1 MFQHALPPTQHASC
15 TTRRDA
21 PPLLH
26 HSITPSLRPAA
37 VVTLSNTITVGLK
50 EVWSHKFRSLLT
62 MLGIILGVASLVGMA
77 AIITGM
83 ENGMRETMIAMGG
96 ADRVNVDQQDVPAE
110 QEHLADQAPGNTMVD
125 VTALRGCA
133 PLMRLISPKM
143 DVDDVIVTRG
153 DKTLRTWDAAGVWPA
168 ALEVYLHT
176 VEHGRFFTDM
186 DEENAN
192 PVCVIGTGIRD
203 EVFGS
208 PEQTG
213 HEIIPIGEV
222 INLNGQPFT
231 IVGMFTHYESEQD
244 KKIREEA
251 RKHPQEAQSGP
262 ARMRGWSRRTNWAF
276 ERKNQTIY
284 MPLNTAWVRFR
295 AAGDAS
301 GIPDNRL
308 SDIGLKVTGLEQM
321 EAALQQTRNVLML
334 THRGIEDFRFRTQE
348 NQMEAI
354 DKQIHNA
361 RMSGGVIAG
370 ISLIVGG
377 IGIMNIMLASINE
390 RIREIGICK
399 AVGATGLSIFIQVL
413 IESIVIA
420 LLGAALGVVA
430 SYGFVRVLEQLSPTA
445 NAPVI
450 TPVAMI
456 IAVGFSAAVGV
467 FAGLFP
473 ALKAARLDP
482 IQALR
487 YE

>member
-1 MFQHALPPTQHASC
+1 M
-15 TTRRDA
+15 
-21 PPLLH
+21 
-26 HSITPSLRPAA
+26 
-37 VVTLSNTITVGLK
+37 TLSNTILVGLK

-77 AIITGM
+77 AIIKGM

-110 QEHLADQAPGNTMVD
+110 QEHLADQAPGNTMAD
-125 VTALRGCA
+125 VEALRGCA
-133 PLMRLISPKM
+133 PLMRLVSPKM
-143 DVDDVIVTRG
+143 DVDDVIATHG
-153 DKTLRTWDAAGVWPA
+153 DKTMMIWDAAGVWPA

-176 VEHGRFFTDM
+176 VEHGRFFTDL

-203 EVFGS
+203 ELFGS

-213 HEIIPIGEV
+213 QEIIPMGEV

-244 KKIREEA
+244 RKVREEA
-251 RKHPQEAQSGP
+251 KKHPQEQPAGP
-262 ARMRGWSRRTNWAF
+262 ARRKGWGRRGNWAF
-276 ERKNQTIY
+276 ERKNLTLY

-295 AAGDAS
+295 SAGDTT
-301 GIPDNRL
+301 GVPDNRL
-308 SDIGLKVTGLEQM
+308 SDIGLKVTSLERM
-321 EAALQQTRNVLML
+321 EPALQQTRNVLMM
-334 THRGIEDFRFRTQE
+334 THKGIEDFGFRTQE
-348 NQMEAI
+348 SQLETIN
-354 DKQIHNA
+354 KQIHNA

-370 ISLIVGG
+370 ISLLVGG

-399 AVGATGLSIFIQVL
+399 AVGATGLAIFIQVL

-420 LLGAALGVVA
+420 LLGAGLGVGA
-430 SYGFVRVLEQLSPTA
+430 SYGFVDVLEQMSPTA

-450 TPVAMI
+450 TPMAMI
-456 IAVGFSAAVGV
+456 IAVAFSAAVGV
-467 FAGLFP
+467 IAGLFP
-473 ALKAARLDP
+473 AFKAARLDP